1 MKKIITTVGT
11 SLFNNFA
18 EANNT
23 DAIVKPKTTGKKGA
37 LINEPHSNWDNAGV
51 MKNINAVKGHKP
63 FIDWISNNLA
73 TCCAEISSLIK
84 IAETEK
90 DDLEV
95 YLLATDTVL
104 SLLAAE
110 MIQKQTIP
118 HPHGKKIDLKFEP
131 EKDVIEGLQVLDAN
145 EFQDIGLHELIK
157 LISELTSN
165 FDFDII
171 KDFAFNITGGYKGL
185 IPYLTIL
192 SQIYS
197 IPAYYI
203 FEESD
208 SLIKIPLLPINFDWQ
223 IAHRFL
229 SIKRK
234 VQDFS
239 SLNPSS
245 KKLCFLRD
253 NNLVESNPPYFLTPF
268 GKLLSAFSDS
278 DFQHQE
284 DKLGGGVMEYKWYEK
299 YVQDHLNASEDIEQI
314 YRSVFSD
321 GSHTM
326 SILLEEKN
334 VSIPATNILP
344 EVDLI
349 VETKTSIILVES
361 KAYRTAIGKLDE
373 VKDRIKRRC
382 EFFIDIITSKRLEY
396 HLCLNLKEN
405 PDSKVLERMTNTKE
419 DIISFIKS
427 STQIEKTHFEIH
439 YSVYDDSLQNLI
451 KSSSHDITFSNI

>member
-11 SLFNNFA
+11 SLFTNFNR
-18 EANNT
+18 EK
-23 DAIVKPKTTGKKGA
+23 DAIEAYYDHLEESPHKGWDFE
-37 LINEPHSNWDNAGV
+37 NERIEGIRDETDFNN
-51 MKNINAVKGHKP
+51 
-63 FIDWISNNLA
+63 WISNNLA

-104 SLLAAE
+104 SRLAAE
-110 MIQKQTIP
+110 IIQKQTIP
-118 HPHGKKIDLKFEP
+118 HPHEKIIDLKFEP
-131 EKDVIEGLQVLDAN
+131 EKDVIQGLQVLDAN

-165 FDFDII
+165 FDII

-245 KKLCFLRD
+245 KNLCFLRD
-253 NNLVESNPPYFLTPF
+253 NNLVESNLPYSLTPF

-299 YVQDHLNASEDIEQI
+299 YVQGHLNASADIEQI

-321 GSHTM
+321 GAHTM
-326 SILLEEKN
+326 SILLEGKN

-382 EFFIDIITSKRLEY
+382 KFFIDRITSKTLEY

-405 PDSKVLERMTNTKE
+405 PDSKVLEGMTNMKE

-427 STQIEKTHFEIH
+427 SNQIEKTHFEIH